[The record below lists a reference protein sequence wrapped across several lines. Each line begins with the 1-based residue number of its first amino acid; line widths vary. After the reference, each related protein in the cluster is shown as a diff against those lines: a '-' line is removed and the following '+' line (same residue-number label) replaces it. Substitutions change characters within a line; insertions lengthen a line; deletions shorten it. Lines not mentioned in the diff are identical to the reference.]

1 MSDTLDNTGST
12 GLETPSRLLQW
23 SRGFFDATEGAFDAA
38 RYDTA
43 AKNLRRYRSGQGGVE
58 EYPDE
63 EIARH
68 PALLDAEDGNR
79 TRFEALTFTGLTG
92 KPALNAR
99 LRNLPDGQSHEFYD
113 EWDTGVPVSRPST
126 YLAFGKTSV
135 TSDGEFTARRSGDVL
150 TIRGTVAHGFG
161 QKEVFDFEADQAG
174 SHPAAVLEGAGE
186 AAPFRMA
193 YDRRQ
198 SVEAELRYEP
208 DGSLTLRRALWGAI
222 R

>member
-1 MSDTLDNTGST
+1 VSGTLDNSGPAIP
-12 GLETPSRLLQW
+12 ETASRLLPW
-23 SRGFFDATEGAFDAA
+23 SRRFFDVTEGAFDAA

-43 AKNLRRYRSGQGGVE
+43 AKNLRRYRSGRGGVE
-58 EYPDE
+58 EYSDE

-68 PALLDAEDGNR
+68 PALLDAEDENR
-79 TRFEALTFTGLTG
+79 TRFESFTFTGLTG

-99 LRNLPDGQSHEFYD
+99 LRDLPDGQSHDFYD
-113 EWDTGVPVSRPST
+113 EWDIGVPASRPST

-135 TSDGEFTARRSGDVL
+135 TSDGEFTAHRRGDAL

-161 QKEVFDFEADQAG
+161 QKEVFDFEADQPG

-208 DGSLTLRRALWGAI
+208 DGSLTLRRATWGSI